1 MKHFSDD
8 QFNQSILLQILHCK
22 KNKNKQTTE
31 PLEILFLYNHWNIP
45 SLAVERFKTQKE
57 TIF

>member
-8 QFNQSILLQILHCK
+8 QFNQSILQILHCK
-22 KNKNKQTTE
+22 KKKKKQTTE

>member
-1 MKHFSDD
+1 MI
-8 QFNQSILLQILHCK
+8 NSINPFYKSYIVK
-22 KNKNKQTTE
+22 KKKKKQTTE
-31 PLEILFLYNHWNIP
+31 PLEIMFLYNHWNIP

>member
-8 QFNQSILLQILHCK
+8 QFNQSILQILHCK
-22 KNKNKQTTE
+22 KKKKKKQTTE